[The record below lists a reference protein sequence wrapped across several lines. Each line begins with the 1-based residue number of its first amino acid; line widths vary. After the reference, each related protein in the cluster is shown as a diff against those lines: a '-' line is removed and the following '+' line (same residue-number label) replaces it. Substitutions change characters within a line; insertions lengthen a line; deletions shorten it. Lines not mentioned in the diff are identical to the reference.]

1 MIGARYIP
9 KCGDLIGLN
18 NIPLFALTPK
28 KKNSKMIYLIGVDF
42 EISN

>member
-1 MIGARYIP
+1 MTGARYIP

-28 KKNSKMIYLIGVDF
+28 KKKPKNDLFNRSGL
-42 EISN
+42 